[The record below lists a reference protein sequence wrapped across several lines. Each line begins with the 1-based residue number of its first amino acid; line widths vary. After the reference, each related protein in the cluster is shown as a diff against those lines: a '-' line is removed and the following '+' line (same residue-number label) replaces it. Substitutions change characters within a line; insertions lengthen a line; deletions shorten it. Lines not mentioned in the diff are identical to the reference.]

1 MSKDKRP
8 DDGYHGDHIEDAEKE
23 GRWAR
28 IVGGKTGVAGALG
41 VGAVAGVAS
50 GNPFIGAGVAA
61 AVEGVNWAGGQIA
74 RNAQDDHI
82 NEAAKKIDDEHKK
95 FFDF

>member
-1 MSKDKRP
+1 MSKERP
-8 DDGYHGDHIEDAEKE
+8 SDDGYQGDHIEAAEKE

-28 IVGGKTGVAGALG
+28 IVGGKAGAAGALG

-61 AVEGVNWAGGQIA
+61 AVEGVNWAGGQLA

-82 NEAAKKIDDEHKK
+82 SAEAKKIDDEHKR